1 MDYLDKAL
9 FPDFT
14 SLLSL
19 VANEPDG
26 KRYKAIKLASKGNL
40 DAGAV
45 LLTEHLRETSPHD
58 LETNLG
64 ELSHRLDR
72 HVNEWV
78 VGLFGN
84 AYALRRKAMPK
95 AAIELLRA
103 AADFHYEDAAYNA
116 ANALLHD
123 SGSPEDIVMA
133 EQYYLQA
140 IEDAQD
146 PSKKSAAIVNY
157 CEIVRDGRITGKP
170 DYPGAIAL
178 YEQAAELGL
187 VTAMY
192 NVGNVAMWMR
202 NQGDESYAGKGIY
215 WLTRLQEH
223 FAQGKPFLEMDE
235 PNVGKAFLDSALD
248 MLIKFHVLTDCP
260 EADVDVG
267 HKLLLDQ
274 SVSLETEKA
283 RQWLLEQ
290 GLIKRL
296 RRSDK
301 PAQNS
306 PGLNWHHVL
315 TQIGWTCCEHSHAE
329 EISAELFTVETDEH
343 VDYLFLVMSGL
354 FDPENPSS
362 YIMGLVK
369 HLRAAGVRRFFIAPS
384 HALFRHHHGRNYTP
398 VLAGGQESLG
408 VGFIGLE
415 GGPELTYESR
425 LLSIDHAAHLSADSC
440 FISIAINRLN
450 ERCSLR
456 NDLDLGSM
464 FGGYGDWGLPLKN
477 EESAKA
483 IRILS

>member
-14 SLLSL
+14 SLLPL

-26 KRYKAIKLASKGNL
+26 KRYNAIQLAAKGNL

-45 LLTEHLRETSPHD
+45 LLAEYLREKSPHD

-84 AYALRRKAMPK
+84 AYSLRRKAKPK
-95 AAIELLRA
+95 AAIDLLRA
-103 AADFHYEDAAYNA
+103 AADLHYEDAAYNA

-123 SGSPEDIVMA
+123 SGSPDDIVLA
-133 EQYYLQA
+133 EQYYRQA

-157 CEIVRDGRITGKP
+157 CEIVRDGRITGTP

-187 VTAMY
+187 VTAMF

-202 NQGDESYAGKGIY
+202 NQSHESHVGKGIY
-215 WLTRLQEH
+215 WLTRLKEH
-223 FAQGKPFLEMDE
+223 FDLKKPFLKMDQS
-235 PNVGKAFLDSALD
+235 NVGQAFLDSALD
-248 MLIKFHVLTDCP
+248 ILIKLHVLTDAP
-260 EADVDVG
+260 EANVDVG
-267 HKLLLDQ
+267 YELLLAQ
-274 SVSLETEKA
+274 PVTPECAKG
-283 RQWLLEQ
+283 RQWVLEQ
-290 GLIKRL
+290 ALIKRL
-296 RRSDK
+296 RKSGK
-301 PAQNS
+301 PVQNT

-315 TQIGWTCCEHSHAE
+315 GQIGWICCEHSDAE
-329 EISAELFTVETDEH
+329 EISAELFTVETEDH
-343 VDYLFLVMSGL
+343 VDFLFLVMNGL
-354 FDPENPSS
+354 FDPEKPSN
-362 YIMGLVK
+362 YVVGLVN

-384 HALFRHHHGRNYTP
+384 HALFRHHEGRNYTP
-398 VLAGGQESLG
+398 VLAGSQDSLG

-415 GGPELTYESR
+415 GGPEAAFGSR
-425 LLSIDHAAHLSADSC
+425 MHPIDDLEYLSADSC
-440 FISIAINRLN
+440 VISIAINRLN
-450 ERCSLR
+450 EGCSLR

-464 FGGYGDWGLPLKN
+464 YGGFGDWGLPMKN
-477 EESAKA
+477 EESSKS
-483 IRILS
+483 IHLI